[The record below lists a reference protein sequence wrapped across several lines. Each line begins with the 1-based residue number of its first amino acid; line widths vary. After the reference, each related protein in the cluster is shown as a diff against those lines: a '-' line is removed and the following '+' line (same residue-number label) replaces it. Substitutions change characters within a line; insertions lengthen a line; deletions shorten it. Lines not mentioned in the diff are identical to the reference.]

1 MKDTY
6 LSLRFCLF
14 LTVLPASLSS
24 QKSSSSLLLF
34 SSKSNENATDKT
46 QTPAPFDTYW
56 IKLLLL
62 KHLKVHPVLNSIFV
76 HLSSLSPLLSS
87 SYVMMILK
95 ISKIHY
101 IIRSSFPGVSI
112 SFIPWSLVLN
122 SDSNSLSLP
131 PKLSLLFDPN
141 LHDIAGDFV
150 AVTSFVSSSG
160 SCLLSCRL

>member
-24 QKSSSSLLLF
+24 QISSSSLLLS
-34 SSKSNENATDKT
+34 SSKRNENATDKT

-76 HLSSLSPLLSS
+76 HLSSLSLSPLSLFIRDDDTQDKQDSLHHSLFFSRSFHFVYSLKSGFEFGLEFTLSPS
-87 SYVMMILK
+87 FNFLFYLILIFMI
-95 ISKIHY
+95 
-101 IIRSSFPGVSI
+101 
-112 SFIPWSLVLN
+112 SLVI
-122 SDSNSLSLP
+122 
-131 PKLSLLFDPN
+131 LFQ
-141 LHDIAGDFV
+141 
-150 AVTSFVSSSG
+150 
-160 SCLLSCRL
+160 